1 MSKTYHIYLNDK
13 CLFKN
18 LDDDEFDVVWGRL
31 YLSYWDGLTY
41 SECVEEEQY
50 DLEPSY

>member
-1 MSKTYHIYLNDK
+1 MTKTYHIFLNDK

-18 LDDDEFDVVWGRL
+18 LDDDESNVVWNRI
-31 YLSYWDGLTY
+31 YKSYWDGLTY
-41 SECVEEEQY
+41 SECEDEKC

>member
-31 YLSYWDGLTY
+31 YHSYWDGLTY

-50 DLEPSY
+50 DLDPSY